1 MSKKVTIQQ
10 LFNEIPS
17 ENIKFQF
24 VNNSLLEAS
33 RETKKKPAFLK
44 IGVAEEVAMNFL
56 RFDGSDDIG
65 MLVMLKRDDFEKAKE
80 RLGL

>member
-1 MSKKVTIQQ
+1 MSNKVTIQQ
-10 LFNEIPS
+10 LLNEIPP

-65 MLVMLKRDDFEKAKE
+65 MLIMLKRDDFEKAKGT
-80 RLGL
+80 LGL